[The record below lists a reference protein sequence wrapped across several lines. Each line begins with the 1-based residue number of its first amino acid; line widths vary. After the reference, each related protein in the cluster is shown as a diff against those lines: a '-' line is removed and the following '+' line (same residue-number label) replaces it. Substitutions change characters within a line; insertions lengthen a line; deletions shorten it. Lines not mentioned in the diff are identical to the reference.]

1 MNNNEEILDFDEE
14 EMIDVDDNTPSKRSK
29 IIYTPNGMLE
39 RYSDDYTLKTYITN
53 PAIARDEEIKELI
66 LILLTPDKSAIL
78 VGLPGVGKT
87 AVVEGLSYR
96 IQRGE
101 VPELLKDWSIVKVN
115 TTALIGGTGGTVETR
130 LQSLVDELKVQTNV
144 ILFIDEIHTL
154 IGNTEGSLDIANMLK
169 PCLDRGTI
177 KMIGA
182 TTYDEYDRYIVRD
195 RAFLRRFER
204 VDCPEPDQE
213 TALKI
218 MMGSY
223 PRIEAKTHVKLD
235 YSNFVIELICK
246 FLIDS
251 TSEYKRIYGM
261 SSQYPDI
268 CLTHLSKA
276 FSYAM
281 FENSPVVRL
290 KHVYKALINSQNI
303 YPDVIKKQAKIF
315 KEQFKD
321 ILEDEGMSIDDLDK

>member
-1 MNNNEEILDFDEE
+1 MNNNEEILDLDED
-14 EMIDVDDNTPSKRSK
+14 MIDLEVRRILKFK
-29 IIYTPNGMLE
+29 PNGMLD
-39 RYSDDYTLKTYITN
+39 RYAEDYTLKTYITN
-53 PAIARDEEIKELI
+53 PAIARDEEIKEMI

-87 AVVEGLSYR
+87 AVVEGLSYK
-96 IQRGE
+96 IANGD
-101 VPELLKDWSIVKVN
+101 VPELLKNWSIVKIN
-115 TTALIGGTGGTVETR
+115 TAALIGGAGGTVESR
-130 LQSLVDELKVQTNV
+130 LQELVDELKELDNV

-169 PCLDRGTI
+169 PCLDRGSI

-182 TTYDEYDRYIVRD
+182 TTYEEYDRYITRD

-204 VDCPEPDQE
+204 VDIPEPDKE

-223 PRIEAKTHVKLD
+223 PRIEAKTGIKLK
-235 YSNFVIELICK
+235 YSSFVIELICK

-251 TSEYKRIYGM
+251 TSEYKRIFGM

-276 FSYAM
+276 FSYAL
-281 FENSPVVRL
+281 FENSQVVTL
-290 KHVYKALINSQNI
+290 KHVYMALINSQTI
-303 YPDVIKKQAKIF
+303 YPDVIKKQAVIF
-315 KEQFKD
+315 KNEFKA
-321 ILEDEGMSIDDLDK
+321 ILEDDGMSVDDLDK

>member
-1 MNNNEEILDFDEE
+1 MNNNEEVLDFDEE
-14 EMIDVDDNTPSKRSK
+14 MIDVEQTRKPLKFR
-29 IIYTPNGMLE
+29 PNGMLD
-39 RYSDDYTLKTYITN
+39 RYSEDYTLKSYIIN
-53 PAIARDEEIKELI
+53 PAIARDEEIKEI
-66 LILLTPDKSAIL
+66 VLILLTPDKSAIL

-87 AVVEGLSYR
+87 AVVEGLSYK
-96 IQRGE
+96 IAKGD
-101 VPELLKDWSIVKVN
+101 VPELLKNWSIIKIN
-115 TTALIGGTGGTVETR
+115 TASIIGGAGGTIESR
-130 LQSLVDELKVQTNV
+130 LQELVDELKELDNV

-154 IGNTEGSLDIANMLK
+154 IGNTEGTLDIANMLK
-169 PCLDRGTI
+169 PCLDRGSI

-182 TTYDEYDRYIVRD
+182 TTYEEYDRYITRD

-204 VDCPEPDQE
+204 VDIVEPDQE

-223 PRIEAKTHVKLD
+223 PKIEAKTGIKLK

-251 TSEYKRIYGM
+251 TSEYKRIFGM

-276 FSYAM
+276 FSYAL
-281 FENSPVVRL
+281 FENSTVVTL
-290 KHVYKALINSQNI
+290 KHVYMALINSQTI
-303 YPDVIKKQAKIF
+303 YPDVIKKQAIIF
-315 KEQFKD
+315 KNEFKD
-321 ILEDEGMSIDDLDK
+321 ILQDDGISIDDLDK

>member
-1 MNNNEEILDFDEE
+1 MNNEEEILDFDDEPVKKEE
-14 EMIDVDDNTPSKRSK
+14 K
-29 IIYTPNGMLE
+29 IARKVLNLKKGGILDRFGEDCTK
-39 RYSDDYTLKTYITN
+39 KTYITN
-53 PAIARDEEIKELI
+53 PAIARDEEIKQMI

-96 IQRGE
+96 IGKGE
-101 VPELLKDWSIVKVN
+101 VPDLLKDWSIIKVN
-115 TTALIGGTGGTVETR
+115 TTALIGGAGGTVESR
-130 LQSLVDELKVQTNV
+130 IQDLVDELKNLDNV

-169 PCLDRGTI
+169 PCLDRGSI

-182 TTYDEYDRYIVRD
+182 TTYEEYDRYIVRD

-204 VDCPEPDQE
+204 VDVPEPDAE

-223 PRIEAKTHVKLD
+223 PRIEAKTGIKLK
-235 YSNFVIELICK
+235 YSSFVIEMICK

-251 TSEYKRIYGM
+251 TSEYKRIFGM

-276 FSYAM
+276 FSYAL
-281 FENSPVVRL
+281 FENSPVVTL

-303 YPDVIKKQAKIF
+303 YPDVIKKQAIVF
-315 KEQFKD
+315 KNEFKD
-321 ILEDEGMSIDDLDK
+321 ILEDDGMTVEDLDK

>member
-1 MNNNEEILDFDEE
+1 MNNSDEILDFDDEVLDGKVQTRE
-14 EMIDVDDNTPSKRSK
+14 PLKLRE
-29 IIYTPNGMLE
+29 NGMLSLYGE
-39 RYSDDYTLKTYITN
+39 DYTLRKYITN

-87 AVVEGLSYR
+87 AIVEGLAYR
-96 IQRGE
+96 IARGE
-101 VPELLKDWSIVKVN
+101 VPDLLKNWSIIKVN
-115 TTALIGGTGGTVETR
+115 TTALIGGVGGSIETR
-130 LQSLVDELKVQTNV
+130 LQSLVDELKEMDNV

-169 PCLDRGTI
+169 PCLDRGSI

-204 VDCPEPDQE
+204 VDAPEPDQE

-223 PRIEAKTHVKLD
+223 PRIEAKTGIKLK
-235 YSNFVIELICK
+235 YSSFVIELICK

-251 TSEYKRIYGM
+251 TSEYKRIFGM

-276 FSYAM
+276 FSYAL
-281 FENSPVVRL
+281 FENSPVVTL
-290 KHVYKALINSQNI
+290 KHVYKALINSQTI
-303 YPDVIKKQAKIF
+303 YPDVIKKQAIVF
-315 KEQFKD
+315 KNEFKA
-321 ILEDEGMSIDDLDK
+321 ILEDDGMTIDDLDK

>member
-1 MNNNEEILDFDEE
+1 MNNSDEILDFDDEVLDGKVQTRE
-14 EMIDVDDNTPSKRSK
+14 PLKLRE
-29 IIYTPNGMLE
+29 NGMLSLYGE
-39 RYSDDYTLKTYITN
+39 DYTLRKYITN

-87 AVVEGLSYR
+87 AIVEGLAYR
-96 IQRGE
+96 IARGE
-101 VPELLKDWSIVKVN
+101 VPDLLKNWSIIKVN
-115 TTALIGGTGGTVETR
+115 TTALIGGVGGSIETR
-130 LQSLVDELKVQTNV
+130 LQSLVDELKEMDNV

-154 IGNTEGSLDIANMLK
+154 IGNTEGPLDIANMLK
-169 PCLDRGTI
+169 PCLDRGSI

-204 VDCPEPDQE
+204 VDAPEPDQE

-223 PRIEAKTHVKLD
+223 PRIEAKTGIKLK
-235 YSNFVIELICK
+235 YSSFVIELICK

-251 TSEYKRIYGM
+251 TSEYKRIFGM

-276 FSYAM
+276 FSYAL
-281 FENSPVVRL
+281 FENSPVVTL
-290 KHVYKALINSQNI
+290 KHVYKALINSQTI
-303 YPDVIKKQAKIF
+303 YPDVIKKQAIVF
-315 KEQFKD
+315 KNEFKA
-321 ILEDEGMSIDDLDK
+321 ILEDDGMTIDDLDK